1 MATGYSMSA
10 IKTWMKTKET
20 LVGFKGSKT
29 RKKNTGDSGKAPII
43 PGQDALAIYLRDLRR
58 QELAVT
64 ASHMFEFLREHHM
77 DWVQNYMATRAIGY
91 KSLLRLLA
99 YYEENSR
106 RLERYPSVIWEFHA
120 KYGDTALDCIYNA
133 YETGIYY
140 DMCPKTI
147 WAVRGGGSYVANTE
161 THSYRM
167 TALLTVRADGK
178 KLPILFVIRGA
189 DGGTIETKKFDDYP
203 QGHNYAMQEKA
214 WMNGVVW
221 KKFLR
226 DVLKPSVENS
236 SVLLVDNFDSHVS
249 EESEKIIGEEL
260 GCELCPLPA
269 NATSFCQ
276 PLDVSLMGPFKQHL
290 RD

>member
-1 MATGYSMSA
+1 MPAPCVRRATKASQRKRGKPPTAPITKPRVRPNIATKLAAARLAEETSVEDVHMATGYSISA
-10 IKTWMKTKET
+10 IKTWVKTKET
-20 LVGFKGSKT
+20 LLGFKGSKT

-58 QELAVT
+58 QELAIT

-77 DWVQNYMATRAIGY
+77 DWIQNYMATRATGY

-99 YYEENSR
+99 YYGHRHGLSQQRSCRQKKTQEDLKDIQASFGK
-106 RLERYPSVIWEFHA
+106 EFHA
-120 KYGDTALDCIYNA
+120 KHGDTALDCIYNA
-133 YETGIYY
+133 DETGIYY

-189 DGGTIETKKFDDYP
+189 DG
-203 QGHNYAMQEKA
+203 
-214 WMNGVVW
+214 
-221 KKFLR
+221 
-226 DVLKPSVENS
+226 
-236 SVLLVDNFDSHVS
+236 
-249 EESEKIIGEEL
+249 
-260 GCELCPLPA
+260 
-269 NATSFCQ
+269 
-276 PLDVSLMGPFKQHL
+276 
-290 RD
+290 